1 MTELSLVRVRPAGAA
16 CRKLSGALTT
26 PVVYFYSGF
35 KVRVGLERSL
45 DGPFNS
51 SQMSARV
58 SS

>member
-1 MTELSLVRVRPAGAA
+1 MTELFVVRVRPAGAA
-16 CRKLSGALTT
+16 CRKLSGALTA
-26 PVVYFYSGF
+26 PVVCFYSGF

-51 SQMSARV
+51 SQMSAGI